1 MRLTLETT
9 QLILDGIYQNAIKP
23 QSSQKNLHELSR
35 HLGTSVQTLS
45 TFRNLLKQEGL
56 LVLVGERNSQIQYW
70 NPEMCPANTHLA
82 RRIFS
87 LLTKDYK
94 RQTAKRNCLSINK
107 VLKYLIDQG
116 YEGVIKKTSR
126 DGFISVTTS
135 IDLSE
140 VHFD

>member
-9 QLILDGIYQNAIKP
+9 QLILDGIYRNAIKP
-23 QSSQKNLHELSR
+23 SGQQKGIKELSK
-35 HLGTSVQTLS
+35 HLHISVNTLS
-45 TFRNLLKQEGL
+45 MFRNLLKEEGML
-56 LVLVGERNSQIQYW
+56 IIVGERNAQQHYW
-70 NPEMCPANTHLA
+70 NPDKCPANAYLA

-94 RQTAKRNCLSINK
+94 RQAVKRNCLSMNK